1 MDSLITANAVKVFD
15 ISGQILT
22 GKSTP
27 SKRGHN

>member
-27 SKRGHN
+27 SKRRYN